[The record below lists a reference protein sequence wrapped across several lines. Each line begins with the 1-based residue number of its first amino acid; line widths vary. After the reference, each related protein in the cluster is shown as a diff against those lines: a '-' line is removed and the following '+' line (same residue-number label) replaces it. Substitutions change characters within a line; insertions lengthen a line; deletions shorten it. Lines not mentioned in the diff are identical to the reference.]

1 MLTSA
6 STIASNLPTAGGFL
20 LTGVQIFLTCA
31 NFSTETK
38 PETRAQYSKFAQQD
52 NTDSEEMIGS
62 KDGMTII
69 YAPAFVASSALYF
82 LPEVTN
88 GVSFIPAQTLAAT
101 FVIIHFMKRLL
112 EVFFLHKYSGKVS
125 KSLSSAI
132 GFYYAIVAAIILFVA
147 NPTDSVSV
155 LSTNI
160 GTGERILCFAFI
172 LFDLKDHFTNEIM
185 FLELLCIIM
194 NSPFYNW
201 NIRKS
206 LPSFHSRESTKWER
220 ERRRC
225 EEICCTKGWTF
236 RLCSCTSLLL

>member
-1 MLTSA
+1 MLTSV
-6 STIASNLPTAGGFL
+6 STIASNLPTAGSFL
-20 LTGVQIFLTCA
+20 LTGVQVLLTCA

-88 GVSFIPAQTLAAT
+88 GVSFLPAQTLAAT

-132 GFYYAIVAAIILFVA
+132 GCYYAIVAAIILFVA

-160 GTGERILCFAFI
+160 GTGEKISCFAFI
-172 LFDLKDHFTNEIM
+172 LFDLI
-185 FLELLCIIM
+185 
-194 NSPFYNW
+194 
-201 NIRKS
+201 
-206 LPSFHSRESTKWER
+206 
-220 ERRRC
+220 
-225 EEICCTKGWTF
+225 
-236 RLCSCTSLLL
+236 